1 MELWPKDWSDNWVRK
16 AVGTKSRLGLSVAVV
31 VAYLL
36 FVHFTRYHW
45 IYDGV
50 NFPALVLGAMLI
62 IAFFAMRGSY
72 KKAHRSESSNS

>member
-1 MELWPKDWSDNWVRK
+1 MELWPKDWGSNWVRK
-16 AVGTKSRLGLSVAVV
+16 AVGTKLRFALSVAVV

-50 NFPALVLGAMLI
+50 NFPALLLGAILI
-62 IAFFAMRGSY
+62 IAFFAMRGSF

>member
-1 MELWPKDWSDNWVRK
+1 MELWPKDWADNWVRK

-45 IYDGV
+45 VYEGV
-50 NFPALVLGAMLI
+50 NFPALVLGGILI

-72 KKAHRSESSNS
+72 KKSQRSDSGNS

>member
-1 MELWPKDWSDNWVRK
+1 MELWPKDWADNWVRK

-50 NFPALVLGAMLI
+50 NFPALMLGGILI

-72 KKAHRSESSNS
+72 KKSQRSDSGNS

>member
-1 MELWPKDWSDNWVRK
+1 MELWPKDWADNWVRK

-50 NFPALVLGAMLI
+50 NFPALVLGGILI

-72 KKAHRSESSNS
+72 KKSQRSDSGNS